1 MMDRLQAMTVFIEV
15 AESGS
20 FAKAGR
26 LLRLSPPAV
35 TRAVAALEARLGTP
49 LLIRTTRSVTL
60 TEAGQRFL
68 ADAQRI
74 LAELAEAEEAAAGI
88 HAAPRGML
96 HVTAPVLFG
105 RIYILPILRDFL
117 DRYPDV
123 TGEALFVDRV
133 VNLAEEGI
141 DVAIRIGELPDSG
154 LTAIRVGQ
162 VRRIVFGAPAYFADH
177 GEPRHPRELA
187 GHKVISASGAT
198 PLLDW
203 RFADADGA
211 VTARVKP
218 LLFMNTLDALIELV
232 LSAWAI
238 ARALSYQIAPHVRA
252 GRLKP
257 VLQGFEPAPLPV
269 HVVHREGRRA
279 STKLRAF
286 IDFAV
291 ERLRADPALN
301 GER

>member
-1 MMDRLQAMTVFIEV
+1 
-15 AESGS
+15 
-20 FAKAGR
+20 
-26 LLRLSPPAV
+26 
-35 TRAVAALEARLGTP
+35 
-49 LLIRTTRSVTL
+49 
-60 TEAGQRFL
+60 
-68 ADAQRI
+68 
-74 LAELAEAEEAAAGI
+74 
-88 HAAPRGML
+88 
-96 HVTAPVLFG
+96 
-105 RIYILPILRDFL
+105 
-117 DRYPDV
+117 
-123 TGEALFVDRV
+123 
-133 VNLAEEGI
+133 
-141 DVAIRIGELPDSG
+141 
-154 LTAIRVGQ
+154 
-162 VRRIVFGAPAYFADH
+162 
-177 GEPRHPRELA
+177 
-187 GHKVISASGAT
+187 VISASGAT